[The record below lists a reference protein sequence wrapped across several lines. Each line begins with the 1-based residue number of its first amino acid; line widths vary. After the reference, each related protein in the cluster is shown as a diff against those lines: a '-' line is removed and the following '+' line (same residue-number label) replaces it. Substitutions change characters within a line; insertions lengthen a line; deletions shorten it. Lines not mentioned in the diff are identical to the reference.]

1 MVTACGIFAQTK
13 IRSSDASTVQT
24 QLVPF
29 SAVIELGSDIRIKKT
44 VQLSLSTVE
53 ETDAFNVCLH
63 LGSLINC

>member
-24 QLVPF
+24 QLVPS
-29 SAVIELGSDIRIKKT
+29 SAVIELGSDMRIKKT

-53 ETDAFNVCLH
+53 ETD
-63 LGSLINC
+63 G